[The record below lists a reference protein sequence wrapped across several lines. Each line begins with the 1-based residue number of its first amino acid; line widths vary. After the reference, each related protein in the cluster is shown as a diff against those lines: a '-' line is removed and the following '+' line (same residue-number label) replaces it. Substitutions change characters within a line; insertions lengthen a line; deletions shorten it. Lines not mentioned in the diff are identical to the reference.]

1 MGCLSRLV
9 GAAVVV
15 GGLATAAWWFTGGAV
30 PLPEVVTSR
39 LPFEARGR
47 DSLSTAP
54 SRAYTRARWQT
65 VDSADSRRAAEQLA
79 ELARPGG
86 PGMVTLQPGELVAFL
101 IEPFAAQL
109 PASARAAQVAVSEGR
124 VYVKADVKLVDLGLD
139 ESIGAMI
146 GSLDRRDTI
155 VIGGVFE
162 PITAGRGQFL
172 VDEVV
177 MGEFSVPSVLAPK
190 LAAAIRRGTVPAD
203 VAPNGFPVALP
214 SGVGDVRIRGDQV
227 TVFRAAP

>member
-9 GAAVVV
+9 GAVVVV

-39 LPFEARGR
+39 LPFPPRGR
-47 DSLSTAP
+47 DTLSTAP
-54 SRAYTRARWQT
+54 SRAYTRARWRD
-65 VDSADSRRAAEQLA
+65 VDSADSKRAAEQLA

-86 PGMVTLQPGELVAFL
+86 PGMVTLEPGELVAFL

-109 PASARAAQVAVSEGR
+109 PGSARAAQVAVSEGR
-124 VYVKADVKLVDLGLD
+124 VYVKADVRLVDLGLD

-162 PITAGRGQFL
+162 PIGSGRGQFL
-172 VDEVV
+172 VEEVV
-177 MGEFSVPSVLAPK
+177 MGEFSVPRALAPK

-214 SGVGDVRIRGDQV
+214 TGVGDVRIRGDRI
-227 TVFRAAP
+227 TVYRAAP